1 MPRLWTQIAGSLGV
15 LTLAVLVLNAGV
27 FWIVLEQNTVR
38 RQMDLAWAMGGA
50 MQSQLG
56 AAVRS
61 GADDAGLVAAVE
73 AVGQSQ
79 LDLEQLVLMDA
90 QLAPMVVVAG
100 EVPDRNDPGVR
111 SALHAKTSHRTVVGG
126 LFDDR
131 AVSVTV
137 PVVGTGKVRAVLQ
150 LRVPTQGPE
159 IPGGALGFALMYAI
173 ASGGVIALFGW
184 VRLRSS
190 LVAPIERLREG
201 TTRIAKGDLGH
212 LLGDEETEEMQALV
226 GALNTMSTGLRSA
239 QDALIRSERLAGV
252 GRMSAGLAHEIG
264 NPLAAV
270 MATVDLLQAG
280 DGFSPE
286 ERLGML
292 SRARVEL
299 DRIDRIIQALLG
311 YARTGDGQPSRQSIE
326 AAVHDAVQTL
336 QHQLSFAGISVEFD
350 ATEPPVYVWI
360 EADKLRQV
368 LVNILRNAADAPGVT
383 VIQLGLSVVE
393 GGQVEIRCADDGQ
406 GFSAVALER
415 APEPFF
421 TTKDVGEG
429 TGLGLSTATAVI
441 GQAGGT
447 IELSNTPESGACV
460 RIRLPL
466 SQS

>member
-1 MPRLWTQIAGSLGV
+1 
-15 LTLAVLVLNAGV
+15 
-27 FWIVLEQNTVR
+27 
-38 RQMDLAWAMGGA
+38 
-50 MQSQLG
+50 
-56 AAVRS
+56 
-61 GADDAGLVAAVE
+61 
-73 AVGQSQ
+73 
-79 LDLEQLVLMDA
+79 
-90 QLAPMVVVAG
+90 
-100 EVPDRNDPGVR
+100 
-111 SALHAKTSHRTVVGG
+111 
-126 LFDDR
+126 
-131 AVSVTV
+131 
-137 PVVGTGKVRAVLQ
+137 
-150 LRVPTQGPE
+150 
-159 IPGGALGFALMYAI
+159 
-173 ASGGVIALFGW
+173 
-184 VRLRSS
+184 
-190 LVAPIERLREG
+190 
-201 TTRIAKGDLGH
+201 
-212 LLGDEETEEMQALV
+212 
-226 GALNTMSTGLRSA
+226 
-239 QDALIRSERLAGV
+239 
-252 GRMSAGLAHEIG
+252 
-264 NPLAAV
+264 
-270 MATVDLLQAG
+270 
-280 DGFSPE
+280 
-286 ERLGML
+286 ML